1 MRVLRTQQTTFIM
14 LAILLVLGFFL
25 IYPIILILLLS
36 FNTSDYIWFGD
47 RVWGLDNWR
56 VAWEDPRLFAAL
68 RNTIM
73 IWALVVAV
81 SFPTA
86 VLISWVLARTNI
98 PFSNTLEF
106 LFWISFMMPGISTT
120 LAWMT
125 LMDPRIGILNKAL
138 EALPFITTG
147 PFNIFSVEGIVW
159 AHLMANG
166 ISTKVMLL
174 TPAFRNMD
182 AALEES
188 ARVSGA
194 SNFKTMSRIT
204 LPLMAAPMTLVFALQ
219 MLRILSGF
227 EIEQLLGVPIGF
239 FVYSTLI
246 FQMVRENSPPLYG
259 QATVLASLTLLVV
272 AIVIPLQRWVTTRRR
287 YTTITG
293 QFKPGLIDLGV
304 WRIPVFSTII
314 TLIGALTIMPA
325 LTLVL
330 GSFMK
335 RSGYFNITPVFSLDH
350 WRFVLVDNLFM
361 ASLQTTLIISIAAA
375 IGSPLL
381 FVLLAYILVRTK
393 WRGRILLDLIVWG
406 SAAIPGILSG
416 LGLLLIFLGTP
427 GLSFLF
433 GSIWALIIVVVLS
446 GNTTGVNISKAVLVQ
461 IGTDMEEAGRVSGAG
476 WTRTYIRVVLP
487 LLMPTLILLATLNF
501 VSAAGAT
508 STVILLASRESLTL
522 SVLALEYAAFGYLEE
537 ANIVGLFVMSFTT
550 VIVVIARYFGLRLGV
565 RHDERRRAGDEPAT
579 PQQAPVRNVG

>member
-1 MRVLRTQQTTFIM
+1 M

-25 IYPIILILLLS
+25 IYPIVLILLLS
-36 FNTSDYIWFGD
+36 FNTSEYIWFGD

-166 ISTKVMLL
+166 VSTKVMLL

-182 AALEES
+182 SALEES

-194 SNFKTMSRIT
+194 SNLKTMARIT
-204 LPLMAAPMTLVFALQ
+204 LPLMAAPMALVFALQ

-259 QATVLASLTLLVV
+259 QATVLASLTLMVV
-272 AIVIPLQRWVTTRRR
+272 AIVIPLQRWVTSRRR

-293 QFKPGLIDLGV
+293 QFKPGLIDLGM
-304 WRIPVFSTII
+304 WRIPIFSTII

-361 ASLQTTLIISIAAA
+361 ASLQTTLIISVVAA

-446 GNTTGVNISKAVLVQ
+446 GSTTGVNISKAVLVQ

-537 ANIVGLFVMSFTT
+537 ANIVGLFVMGFTT
-550 VIVVIARYFGLRLGV
+550 FIVVIARYFGLRLGV
-565 RHDERRRAGDEPAT
+565 RHDERRRAGDELAAPA
-579 PQQAPVRNVG
+579 PQQAPARNVG